1 MSVGELDVGKSI
13 TVEDLESD
21 PYPVYKRLR
30 DEAPVCEVESVG
42 LWLVTRW
49 DDVEEVDVNPDVFT
63 GETDPSTLNRTFGKN
78 MLGSEGTY
86 HSRIRTIIEPAFRP
100 GAVRPYASEV
110 IEPIANE
117 LIDAFADRG
126 EVELMHDFAE
136 PLSVRTLQQVL
147 GLGEVPVDTLMR
159 WFEQLGIGASNFE
172 FDPEKQAV
180 ADAASAEV
188 NATVTDMLAHLRGAP
203 DDSILSRMLHSEVDG
218 EVLTDEEICSN
229 LKVMIVGGMQ
239 EPGDLVGIAMWALL
253 SHAEQAD
260 AVRADA
266 NLVKPAVEESL
277 RWQSPVG
284 TSTRQTT
291 RPTTLAGVDLEEGA
305 LVAAVV
311 ASANRD
317 ERHWPDPDR
326 FDIRRK
332 DGANLAFAIG
342 SHHCVGAWLA
352 RYESRA
358 AVRLLL
364 ERLPGLRLDPE
375 RPIELRGW
383 EFRRPMH
390 LHLRW
395 DA

>member
-1 MSVGELDVGKSI
+1 VSVGELDIGKSI

-78 MLGSEGTY
+78 MLGSEGAY

-117 LIDAFADRG
+117 LIDAFAARG

-147 GLGEVPVDTLMR
+147 GLGDVPVDTLMR

-172 FDPEKQAV
+172 FDAEKQAV

-188 NATVTDMLAHLRGAP
+188 DETVKGILERLRAQP
-203 DDSILSRMLHSEVDG
+203 DDSILSRMLHSEVEG
-218 EVLTDEEICSN
+218 EVLTDQEICSN

-253 SHAEQAD
+253 SYPEQAD
-260 AVRADA
+260 AVRGDA

-291 RPTTLAGVDLEEGA
+291 RATTLAGVDLEEGA

-326 FDIRRK
+326 FDITRK

-352 RYESRA
+352 RFESRA
-358 AVRLLL
+358 AVRMLL

-390 LHLRW
+390 LHVRW